1 VGACNPIERKGIV
14 LVVDDNRDVRDA
26 LRMMLES
33 EGLSVET
40 AADGEEA
47 LQRMRESPPAVVL
60 LDLNM
65 PHLDA
70 YGFREQQR
78 RDPELMKV
86 PVLLYSGAADVEE
99 AAAAL
104 GIQAWFAKPFDLD
117 RILTLLERYVA
128 LA

>member
-1 VGACNPIERKGIV
+1 V
-14 LVVDDNRDVRDA
+14 LVVDDNCDVRDA